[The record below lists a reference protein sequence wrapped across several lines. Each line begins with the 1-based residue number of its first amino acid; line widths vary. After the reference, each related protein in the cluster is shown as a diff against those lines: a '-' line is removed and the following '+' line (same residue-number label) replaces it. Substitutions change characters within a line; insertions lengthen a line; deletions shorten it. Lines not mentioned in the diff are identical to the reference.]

1 MQDFN
6 WRPEGERPLSLV
18 ALLYPL
24 LGIVVGVLIGLATTS
39 GAWYSGQLTT
49 PTERLSSKVDSVLG
63 SGTSAFPS
71 TATASAAVK
80 EDRPI
85 IILNPA
91 AVRTPASPVAI
102 VKQASPD
109 HVIPPAQGRVET
121 SVPRRLASTD
131 APKNNVLPDYRA
143 LRLEMLREARG
154 PDRKDH

>member
-49 PTERLSSKVDSVLG
+49 PTERLSSKVDSALG
-63 SGTSAFPS
+63 SGTIAPPS

-80 EDRPI
+80 EDRPV

-109 HVIPPAQGRVET
+109 HVIPPAQGRVE
-121 SVPRRLASTD
+121 SPRPLASTD

-143 LRLEMLREARG
+143 LRLEMLREAQG